1 MGFGSS
7 FSGCSSRS
15 HTSLS
20 SNFNFPSATQ
30 FYSGLYGNRHGRA
43 PKCGLWPPPGIR
55 GGLQQEV
62 VQRLHCSSQAWDTDY
77 LNSNLP
83 DKGPLSGWFWVTV
96 VRNLLCFH
104 SSCKERSTAAPFW
117 CFWRNLPLLNTFLW
131 SSHAF
136 FRHAWIL
143 HDILGSWLSHRS
155 LLRLFTFT
163 FDPETTGLT
172 GGDVIGRNLIVRV
185 WKAWI
190 TGHYFCVHDVVMNV
204 IK

>member
-1 MGFGSS
+1 MDLEGLINGCLQHKVGS
-7 FSGCSSRS
+7 
-15 HTSLS
+15 
-20 SNFNFPSATQ
+20 
-30 FYSGLYGNRHGRA
+30 
-43 PKCGLWPPPGIR
+43 
-55 GGLQQEV
+55 
-62 VQRLHCSSQAWDTDY
+62 DY
-77 LNSNLP
+77 WNYNLP

-104 SSCKERSTAAPFW
+104 WSCKERSTAAPFW
-117 CFWRNLPLLNTFLW
+117 MLMKDSTIVNTFLL

-136 FRHAWIL
+136 FRDAWIL

-172 GGDVIGRNLIVRV
+172 GGDVIGRNLIVSV
-185 WKAWI
+185 WKACI
-190 TGHYFCVHDVVMNV
+190 SGHYFSIHDVEMNV